1 MRWPGLI
8 LLVAVLFGTAALAA
22 ESEMDTEIDYL
33 LAAVV
38 ESDCVFIR
46 NGKEYDG
53 EDARDHLQMKRE
65 RGTKYYD
72 SSEEFI
78 ERIASKS
85 SWSGKPYRIRCGSV
99 EENAGDWFASL
110 LGTFRKES
118 LAADT
123 PPAGT

>member
-1 MRWPGLI
+1 MTRPGWI
-8 LLVAVLFGTAALAA
+8 LLFAVLFGTAALAA
-22 ESEMDTEIDYL
+22 ESEMDAEIDYL
-33 LAAVV
+33 LAAVA
-38 ESDCVFIR
+38 ESDCEFIR

-65 RGTKYYD
+65 RGRKYYD

-99 EENAGDWFASL
+99 EENAGDWFMSL
-110 LGTFRKES
+110 LKVFREESTAGDTLTTGT
-118 LAADT
+118 
-123 PPAGT
+123 